1 MKTRLLIELSLIK
14 DLKTL
19 LSVKLLSQGLRPIRN
34 KFSLKVEILTMVQ
47 YWAIYHGKE
56 QKYM

>member
-56 QKYM
+56 QK